1 MSQKPRR
8 RAQRKVVRIAG
19 SHPDDVISQKELR
32 QFSDLQAAE
41 GMTVK
46 VVQKV
51 AFRLI
56 ARLARGA
63 TLETGE
69 IVFDPQCGIV
79 RTLNKCTL
87 K

>member
-1 MSQKPRR
+1 M
-8 RAQRKVVRIAG
+8 
-19 SHPDDVISQKELR
+19 ISQQELR

-46 VVQKV
+46 VVQKA

-63 TLETGE
+63 TLEAGE

-79 RTLNKCTL
+79 RSLKKCTL